1 MAKSSSGK
9 NQAVRKPLVL
19 RCGHAFCDPC
29 ISQ

>member
-1 MAKSSSGK
+1 MGTSSSGK
-9 NQAVRKPLVL
+9 GHAVRKPLVL